1 MRQEITKVNIL
12 GTDYTIKQN
21 VAVKTDSRLTGA
33 DGMFDFSTKEIK
45 IAKFVK
51 DEQSIHDIDSHR
63 RKVLRHEI
71 IHAFLYESGLYEN
84 SSEVT
89 AWAANEE
96 MVDWIAMQSPKIFK
110 VFKELGIDK

>member
-1 MRQEITKVNIL
+1 MLFRS
-12 GTDYTIKQN
+12 
-21 VAVKTDSRLTGA
+21 SRLNNA
-33 DGMFDFSTKEIK
+33 DGIFDFSVKEIK

-51 DEQSIHDIDSHR
+51 DRQSIHDTDSHR

-84 SSEVT
+84 SNEVT
-89 AWAANEE
+89 AWATNEE

-110 VFKELGIDK
+110 VFKKLGIER